1 MTDLEEFWAAP
12 PSLLW
17 PHGTLSSP
25 AGRSTPLSCHLEP
38 QGSSCAPQICRL
50 GASCPPFLHPA
61 AVCVSPTANADF
73 NPAYQSLLVK
83 LPHHFFFWL
92 HWVFVAAHGLSLVVV
107 SGCYSLLR
115 CAGFS
120 LQWLL
125 LLRSTGSRCTGFR
138 SCGLQ
143 ALERRPSSCGARA

>member
-83 LPHHFFFWL
+83 LPHHFFFL
-92 HWVFVAAHGLSLVVV
+92 AALG
-107 SGCYSLLR
+107 LR
-115 CAGFS
+115 CCARAF
-120 LQWLL
+120 
-125 LLRSTGSRCTGFR
+125 
-138 SCGLQ
+138 
-143 ALERRPSSCGARA
+143 SSCGERVLLFVAVRGLLIAVASLAAEHGL